1 MARPKK
7 RGAKAYGWDRF
18 FGFFGMLI
26 DVLGVAFG
34 SVLVGMGLTDSKLVK
49 MDQPKVYA
57 GIGLFIVIVASVRF
71 VINLGIFNSRRWAF
85 ILAALLAGWGM
96 YAGSFA
102 SSGLILLYTVLRL
115 GQVFGPPLK

>member
-1 MARPKK
+1 MAGPKR

-26 DVLGVAFG
+26 DVLGVVFG
-34 SVLVGMGLTDSKLVK
+34 SFVVGMGLTDSKLAK
-49 MDQPKVYA
+49 MDQPKIYA
-57 GIGLFIVIVASVRF
+57 GIGLFIVIVASLRF
-71 VINLGIFNSRRWAF
+71 LISLGIFNSRRWAF

-96 YAGSFA
+96 YAGSFTA
-102 SSGLILLYTVLRL
+102 SGLTLLYTILRL